1 MVRSVGC
8 QRLGAVSRT
17 LAVTSAGVRRWQ
29 GMVTMPDDPE
39 ITDEALGSEIELLGE
54 VITAAAGAEGL
65 LTDAQVDAVLGV
77 DLDGVGPGPA
87 PLDDAV
93 P

>member
-8 QRLGAVSRT
+8 QRLGGLTRRP
-17 LAVTSAGVRRWQ
+17 AVTSAGVWRWQ

-54 VITAAAGAEGL
+54 VITAATGAESL
-65 LTDAQVDAVLGV
+65 LTDAQIDTVLGV
-77 DLDGVGPGPA
+77 DQLSGSPGSA

>member
-8 QRLGAVSRT
+8 QRLRAVTRRPT
-17 LAVTSAGVRRWQ
+17 VTSAGVRRWQ

-54 VITAAAGAEGL
+54 VITAAAGAESL
-65 LTDAQVDAVLGV
+65 LTDAQIDTVLGV
-77 DLDGVGPGPA
+77 DQLNGSSGSA